1 MQPSERYD
9 IILQMLANQDLVTVS
24 ELMKVFNVSIETIR
38 RDLNYLAK
46 EQRIKKVYGGA
57 IPFNR
62 TASVKGG
69 SERMVENSAEKE
81 AIGRKCAELI
91 HDGDTVY
98 LGAGTTVL
106 QVAKHLKDRKDLT
119 VVTNSLYVAAELA
132 ETDIELHFMGGRIS
146 KRDAST
152 PYMPGTGWDHFSAPK
167 AIIGAGGISPD
178 HGVTDYSADE
188 SRLLRIMLERAMQII
203 VLADNSKFG
212 LVLAWVTCP
221 LPRVSRI
228 ITGSAQQED
237 ILHDFS
243 NYRQRFLFVD
253 DYTPAIPAAPAEEE
267 PAAPAPAPKAA
278 PVPVMTAPP
287 AQTVTPA
294 IPRGTILDLS
304 LEELGLSLRTRVSL
318 EGHGITDLR
327 TLLDQSPSDLKCVR
341 NMTQEGLDEIEYQL
355 GLLGLSLEKDL

>member
-9 IILQMLANQDLVTVS
+9 IILQMLSNQDLVTVS
-24 ELMKVFNVSIETIR
+24 ELMKVFNVSIETVR

-46 EQRIKKVYGGA
+46 EQQIKKVYGGA

-69 SERMVENSAEKE
+69 SERMVENISEKE
-81 AIGRKCAELI
+81 AIGRRCAELI

-132 ETDIELHFMGGRIS
+132 ETDVELHFMGGRIS

-167 AIIGAGGISPD
+167 AIIGAGGVSPD
-178 HGVTDYSADE
+178 YGVTDYSSDE
-188 SRLLRIMLERAMQII
+188 SRLLRIMLERAMRVI

-212 LVLAWVTCP
+212 LVHPWVTCP

-237 ILHDFS
+237 ILQDFS
-243 NYRQRFLFVD
+243 GYRQRFLFVD
-253 DYTPAIPAAPAEEE
+253 DYRPESLPAAPDQEPPA
-267 PAAPAPAPKAA
+267 PAAPVVPVVQAPAPQSVTPS
-278 PVPVMTAPP
+278 PVPGSVPE
-287 AQTVTPA
+287 
-294 IPRGTILDLS
+294 LS

-318 EGHGITDLR
+318 EGHGITSVHQ
-327 TLLDQSPSDLKCVR
+327 LLALSPSDLKKVR
-341 NMTQEGLDEIEYQL
+341 NMTQEGLDEIEYQM
-355 GLLGLSLEKDL
+355 GLMGLSLQSED

>member
-9 IILQMLANQDLVTVS
+9 IILQKLASQDLVTVS
-24 ELMKVFNVSIETIR
+24 ELMKDFNVSIETVR
-38 RDLNYLAK
+38 RDLNYLAGK
-46 EQRIKKVYGGA
+46 HLVKKVYGGA

-106 QVAKHLKDRKDLT
+106 QVAKHLKDRKNLT

-132 ETDIELHFMGGRIS
+132 ETDVELHFMGGRIS
-146 KRDAST
+146 KVDAST

-203 VLADNSKFG
+203 VLADSSKFG
-212 LVLAWVTCP
+212 LVHAWVTCP
-221 LPRVSRI
+221 LPRISRI
-228 ITGSAQQED
+228 ITGSAQQEE
-237 ILHDFS
+237 ILQDFS

-253 DYTPAIPAAPAEEE
+253 DYTPAAPAQPLPAE
-267 PAAPAPAPKAA
+267 PIDAPAPQPI
-278 PVPVMTAPP
+278 VPTVTAPP
-287 AQTVTPA
+287 AQKVAPA
-294 IPRGTILDLS
+294 VPRGAITDMT
-304 LEELGLSLRTRVSL
+304 LEEVGLSLRTRVSL
-318 EGHGITDLR
+318 EGHGITDLP
-327 TLLDQSPSDLKCVR
+327 TLLQQSPTELKRVR

-355 GLLGLSLEKDL
+355 GLLGLHLEQEP

>member
-1 MQPSERYD
+1 
-9 IILQMLANQDLVTVS
+9 
-24 ELMKVFNVSIETIR
+24 
-38 RDLNYLAK
+38 
-46 EQRIKKVYGGA
+46 
-57 IPFNR
+57 
-62 TASVKGG
+62 
-69 SERMVENSAEKE
+69 
-81 AIGRKCAELI
+81 
-91 HDGDTVY
+91 
-98 LGAGTTVL
+98 
-106 QVAKHLKDRKDLT
+106 
-119 VVTNSLYVAAELA
+119 
-132 ETDIELHFMGGRIS
+132 MGGRIS
-146 KRDAST
+146 KLDAST

-212 LVLAWVTCP
+212 LVHAWVTCP

-228 ITGSAQQED
+228 ITGSAQQAD
-237 ILHDFS
+237 ILQNFS

-253 DYTPAIPAAPAEEE
+253 DYAPALPAVPAEEDV
-267 PAAPAPAPKAA
+267 PAPKAD
-278 PVPVMTAPP
+278 PVPVITAPP
-287 AQTVTPA
+287 AQTVTSSA
-294 IPRGTILDLS
+294 PRGTILDMS

-327 TLLDQSPSDLKCVR
+327 MLLSQSPSQLKCVR

>member
-9 IILQMLANQDLVTVS
+9 IILQMLENQDLVTVS
-24 ELMKVFNVSIETIR
+24 ELMKVCNVSIETVR
-38 RDLNYLAK
+38 RDLNHLAG
-46 EQRIKKVYGGA
+46 EQLIKKVYGGA

-69 SERMVENSAEKE
+69 SERMVENIAEKE

-106 QVAKHLKDRKDLT
+106 QVAKHLKERKDLT

-132 ETDIELHFMGGRIS
+132 ETDVELHFMGGRIS

-212 LVLAWVTCP
+212 LVHAWVTCP

-228 ITGSAQQED
+228 ITGSEQQND

-243 NYRQRFLFVD
+243 AYRQRFLFVND
-253 DYTPAIPAAPAEEE
+253 D
-267 PAAPAPAPKAA
+267 KAA
-278 PVPVMTAPP
+278 PSSVPAPQQSTAKSAPAVPVVTAPP
-287 AQTVTPA
+287 AQVVTPRA
-294 IPRGTILDLS
+294 QAAAPDLS

-318 EGHGITDLR
+318 EGHGITSLHQ
-327 TLLDQSPSDLKCVR
+327 LLTMSRSDLMRVR

-355 GLLGLSLEKDL
+355 GLTGLSLEQEP

>member
-9 IILQMLANQDLVTVS
+9 IILQMLSNQDLVTVS
-24 ELMKVFNVSIETIR
+24 ELMKVFNVSIETVR

-132 ETDIELHFMGGRIS
+132 ETDVELHFMGGRIS

-212 LVLAWVTCP
+212 LVHAWVTCP

-228 ITGSAQQED
+228 ITGSAAQED
-237 ILHDFS
+237 ILQDFS

-253 DYTPAIPAAPAEEE
+253 DYAPEAPAVPVEEE
-267 PAAPAPAPKAA
+267 APAPAPKAP
-278 PVPVMTAPP
+278 PVSVVTAPP
-287 AQTVTPA
+287 AQTVTPSA
-294 IPRGTILDLS
+294 PRGTILDLS

-327 TLLDQSPSDLKCVR
+327 TLLDQSPSELKYVR

-355 GLLGLSLEKDL
+355 GLLGLNLQQDL